1 MAAPASSW
9 GRPCWSPAG
18 PRPGPGGHALG
29 VGEARPGTK
38 GPGKIGAEIHGI
50 HYRQLLGVH
59 KLQLNHYPPVP
70 RRLLGWAA
78 PGWRFIINMEFKTFF
93 SPPFPKGGQG
103 GIIE

>member
-1 MAAPASSW
+1 MAPPAASWAPPCCAPAW
-9 GRPCWSPAG
+9 
-18 PRPGPGGHALG
+18 PRPGPRGPTLG

-59 KLQLNHYPPVP
+59 KLHLNQYPPVP
-70 RRLLGWAA
+70 RRLVGWASPA
-78 PGWRFIINMEFKTFF
+78 WGFIITMEFKTFF